1 MRVKY
6 NGRAHQDLN
15 WWHKYYRQ
23 NFPSGRLSA
32 YKHYAKTISL
42 LKQNPFLGSPIDFMD
57 VRKLVIPNTPF
68 IIFYRITEQ
77 TLEILQVRDGRREP
91 YPGFHEEITPIR

>member
-1 MRVKY
+1 
-6 NGRAHQDLN
+6 
-15 WWHKYYRQ
+15 
-23 NFPSGRLSA
+23 
-32 YKHYAKTISL
+32 
-42 LKQNPFLGSPIDFMD
+42 MD

-68 IIFYRITEQ
+68 IIFYRISEQ